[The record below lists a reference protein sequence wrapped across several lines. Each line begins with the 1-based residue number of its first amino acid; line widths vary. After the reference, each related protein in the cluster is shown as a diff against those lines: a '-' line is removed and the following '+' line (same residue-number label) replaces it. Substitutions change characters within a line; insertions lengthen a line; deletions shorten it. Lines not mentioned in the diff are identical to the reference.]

1 MKTIYKI
8 TNTLNNKSYIGQTS
22 KSILERWKQHIYD
35 SKKDKHIQNRSLY
48 FDINKYG
55 PDIFSIIEIE
65 KCLDEDAYNREIY
78 WINYYN
84 TFKDGYNN
92 TYGGEGKH
100 YINYNEV
107 YQLYSIHKN
116 CTKVAELLNISVDSV
131 YNILNKY
138 NIKIKSSSDI
148 NKDTYNKPINMYD
161 LNGNFLR
168 SFYSISDASKFI
180 DRNFGYSKSGS
191 HIRDCANKLRQTAYG
206 FKWKFDSELLQ
217 NNENIKIFKYSYK

>member
-65 KCLDEDAYNREIY
+65 KCLDEDAYNGEIY

-100 YINYNEV
+100 YIDYNEV
-107 YQLYSIHKN
+107 YADYY
-116 CTKVAELLNISVDSV
+116 E
-131 YNILNKY
+131 
-138 NIKIKSSSDI
+138 KIK
-148 NKDTYNKPINMYD
+148 YE
-161 LNGNFLR
+161 L
-168 SFYSISDASKFI
+168 
-180 DRNFGYSKSGS
+180 SKSNLTEEQRKFYES
-191 HIRDCANKLRQTAYG
+191 Y
-206 FKWKFDSELLQ
+206 FDSL
-217 NNENIKIFKYSYK
+217 KK